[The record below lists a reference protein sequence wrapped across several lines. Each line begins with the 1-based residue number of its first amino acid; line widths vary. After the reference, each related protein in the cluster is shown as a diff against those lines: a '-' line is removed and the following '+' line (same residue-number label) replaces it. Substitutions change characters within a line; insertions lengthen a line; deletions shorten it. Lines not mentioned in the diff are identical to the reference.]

1 MNGYSRG
8 MTDPHFARDKRTE
21 RHQAIIAFVAEHGT
35 ATAAELA
42 KLTDMSK
49 MTINRDID
57 DLANRGFLR
66 RFHGGVSA
74 HATSAFESSSE
85 FRMQRNAP
93 AKQALARKAL
103 ELIEPGMSV
112 MLDDSTTVLA
122 LAQLLVDVQP
132 LTVVSNFRQVE
143 QLFCDLS
150 EVQFFM
156 IGGLYSRSHDSYIS
170 PATLTGLDNY
180 AVDFTFHSSSAVD
193 SVRTYHQEQN
203 VIEMKL
209 AMLDCGTRKVLMVDN
224 SKVGRTSL
232 HRFAELGEFTDVI
245 ITSDVDPIFIEKI
258 SEVTTVHVAEL
269 P

>member
-1 MNGYSRG
+1 
-8 MTDPHFARDKRTE
+8 MTDPLFTRDKRAE
-21 RHQAIIAFVAEHGT
+21 RHQAIIAFVAEHGA

-42 KLTDMSK
+42 QLTDMSK

-57 DLANRGFLR
+57 DLANRGLLR

-74 HATSAFESSSE
+74 HATNAFESSSD

-122 LAQLLVDVQP
+122 LAHLLVDVQP
-132 LTVVSNFRQVE
+132 LTVVSNYRPVE

-150 EVQFFM
+150 DVQFFM

-193 SVRTYHQEQN
+193 GVRTYHQEQN

-209 AMLDCGTRKVLMVDN
+209 AMLECGTRKVLMVDS
-224 SKVGRTSL
+224 SKVGKTSL
-232 HRFAELGEFTDVI
+232 HRFAELSDFTDVI
-245 ITSDVDPIFIEKI
+245 ITSDVDSGFIDKI

>member
-1 MNGYSRG
+1 MV
-8 MTDPHFARDKRTE
+8 DEKVARDKRAE
-21 RHQAIIAFVAEHGT
+21 RHQEIIAFVTEHGT

-42 KLTDMSK
+42 KLTAMSK

-57 DLANRGFLR
+57 DLANRGVMR

-74 HATSAFESSSE
+74 HATSAFESSSD
-85 FRMQRNAP
+85 FRMHRNAP
-93 AKQALARKAL
+93 AKQALALKAL

-122 LAQLLVDVQP
+122 LARLLVDVQP
-132 LTVVSNFRQVE
+132 LTVVSNYRHVE
-143 QLFCDLS
+143 ALFCGLAD
-150 EVQFFM
+150 VQFFM

-209 AMLDCGTRKVLMVDN
+209 AMLECGVRKVLLVDG
-224 SKVGRTSL
+224 SKVGKTSL
-232 HRFAELGEFTDVI
+232 HRFAALSEFTDVV
-245 ITSDVDPIFIEKI
+245 ITSDVDEEFIEKI
-258 SEVTTVHVAEL
+258 SDVTTVHVAQL
-269 P
+269 PHAPLT